1 MKIKHLTVAMI
12 KNIFRYKENIFW
24 TIVFPIA
31 LFVFL
36 MILNTGVYSTEK
48 PDLEINFGIIME
60 EQFTGFTKELF
71 ENTFKNIELDK
82 SNSFKFIYLEQT
94 DDYNKIF
101 DTKDIDLLLVFPKEF
116 NNLNEKIMNLETQ
129 VPKIKVLYSSKSISV
144 LGKDIIN
151 SIINE
156 MNLNINEF
164 QQENETEININ
175 YISDKNTFN
184 IADFLFPSVLIM
196 TIMTVSFFNMP
207 LTIVEYVQNGIF
219 KRISITP
226 AKKIDYFISFLISQ
240 FLLLILAVILLFFA
254 SRLYTISENIYSLK
268 FISYIIFSSIT
279 GLSFGLLFASFFK
292 KLSTLDGIANIMF
305 FITMFLSGLFFDISN
320 LPGILKFYTRINPI
334 TYLVDGMR
342 NILINKPL
350 ETNMIIIPIIWFIAS
365 IVIFS
370 YNFKK
375 VKEWITKDLLI

>member
-1 MKIKHLTVAMI
+1 MI

-36 MILNTGVYSTEK
+36 MILNTGVYSNEK

-60 EQFTGFTKELF
+60 EQFTGFTKNLF
-71 ENTFKNIELDK
+71 ENTFKNIESDK
-82 SNSFKFIYLEQT
+82 NNSFKFIYLEQT

-375 VKEWITKDLLI
+375 VKE